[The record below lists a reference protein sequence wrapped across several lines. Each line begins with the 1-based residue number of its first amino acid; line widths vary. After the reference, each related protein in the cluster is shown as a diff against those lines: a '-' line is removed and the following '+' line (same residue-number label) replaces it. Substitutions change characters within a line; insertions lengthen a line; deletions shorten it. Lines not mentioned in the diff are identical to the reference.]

1 MSLKKNTGERRSF
14 IFPVIILLIS
24 VALIF
29 GAILG
34 TVTAVKEARAVIS
47 YEGVR
52 IKEGELNYLLS
63 SYKYDF
69 LSELNRSGVVW
80 VEDTP
85 EFFERVDADSGK
97 TYGELLSR
105 GAEEYVRAIA
115 VGTYLFDR
123 YSQLTAEDKREIRRA
138 VEEKTSFVAGG
149 DSSRFDLLGE
159 KYGFDTDD
167 AVGALTMIWK
177 ARVARSLIYGEDG
190 SVLTL
195 ASYSE
200 QREDFLNE
208 YSHVRLLFVSTKHK
222 YVLGD
227 DGNYVEVDLDPD
239 GQAEAVA
246 DIEHIRGLIEGYK
259 TNSGSQMSPVAFKNY
274 ESKYLFIPDY
284 IDGGYYFYSE
294 SQYSLDFE
302 EKYPGVVKTALDL
315 EVGEY
320 GEVEW
325 EEGICFIYK
334 YAPDSGAYS
343 LTVNEDFFLDFYSLA
358 SIYFYE
364 QSLAALSPDVK
375 VKEKYS
381 LIDLIALPYNEELY
395 CRI

>member
-1 MSLKKNTGERRSF
+1 MLSGRQIKEKNMSLKKNTGERRSF
-14 IFPVIILLIS
+14 IFPIIISLIS

-34 TVTAVKEARAVIS
+34 TVTAAKEARAVIS

-52 IKEGELNYLLS
+52 INEGELNYLLS

-69 LSELNRSGVVW
+69 LSELNRRGVVW

-97 TYGELLSR
+97 TYGELLSV

-115 VGTYLFDR
+115 VGAYLFDR
-123 YSQLTAEDKREIRRA
+123 YSSLTDEDKREIRRA

-195 ASYSE
+195 AAYSE

-227 DGNYVEVDLDPD
+227 DGKYVEVDLDPD

-246 DIEHIRGLIEGYK
+246 DIENIRGLIEGYK

-294 SQYSLDFE
+294 SQYSLDFN

-325 EEGICFIYK
+325 EEGICFI
-334 YAPDSGAYS
+334 
-343 LTVNEDFFLDFYSLA
+343 
-358 SIYFYE
+358 
-364 QSLAALSPDVK
+364 
-375 VKEKYS
+375 
-381 LIDLIALPYNEELY
+381 
-395 CRI
+395 